1 MELFMDG
8 GLRDEGGT
16 TDPVSGNDVPV
27 GSTQEEVRDDI
38 PAQLSE
44 GEFVLPADVV
54 RYHGLEKIMELR
66 DEAKAGLQRMEAM
79 GQMGNSEEAIIPDG
93 VPFDIDDLE
102 TEDDGREY
110 QVGGYVAPP
119 SPFGVNYQQGVAG
132 PQQYTSQFAGYAQQ
146 PATQPAVV
154 APPPPPPPTQQFT
167 PISTKTAPDF
177 GTFVTPKYVTY
188 VDANGNTIQIP
199 VDENG
204 NPLIPVPAG
213 YSPQGQTASTPTT
226 PDAAAGTGTGAPQTF
241 TSEGGDSGPSVS
253 TSQDSGSGL
262 STSESDIAAFKL
274 LENAQ
279 GLLGSSYG
287 EQVKG
292 IQDKYKFNPLSP
304 LTSIIGEFKERS
316 EIKAAR
322 EEQIKNLADAAGL
335 SVEDTT
341 NVLSTLSD
349 EIKSGYRAADT
360 GVVKKK
366 KTIGEPSTRT
376 IDDIDEFGNIAPDGS
391 MPITDIRETATKVED
406 ITKTAQDNQAQAD
419 AAAGVGVESAQV
431 RQAGTTAT
439 EAVEKITETPD
450 ELNSRV
456 DKIVDY
462 MNSITKGDVSVVSK
476 ERGGNVVVEG
486 PDALGTGKVTSVIT
500 PQGDVIRQYEGSDE
514 LKEDPYKRADLAM
527 PSAGRDS
534 GVPDFVKS
542 TPSRVSTRSTSTG
555 RPDIPSLTASERAD
569 MEAAEDEGGSAFD
582 DYGKAFD
589 RNYDNARNRGYS
601 DSGAREYA
609 ANKTDADREAQ
620 EQTGSSYAT
629 AVTSSDG
636 TPVRSG
642 SDNSIVTNDYKA
654 AEQQDSEPSG
664 GCVIAT
670 HGVSTGGFSL
680 RDKAKAEIWCEKTYH
695 GKWYGEAFRRGYRY
709 YANRA
714 VQKGVAHEYY
724 SEFKNFVAC
733 GRGLKTD
740 VKSKL
745 NYYRR
750 TIQFFVTGLF
760 VQ

>member
-1 MELFMDG
+1 MKEQMELFMDG

-16 TDPVSGNDVPV
+16 IDPVSGNDVPV

-93 VPFDIDDLE
+93 VPFDMDDLE

-119 SPFGVNYQQGVAG
+119 SPFGVNYQQGAAG

-177 GTFVTPKYVTY
+177 GTFVTPRYVTY

-226 PDAAAGTGTGAPQTF
+226 PETTPSTGTGAPETF
-241 TSEGGDSGPSVS
+241 TSEGGDEKSPEQIRQEQEYKELVNARLNAAEELGY
-253 TSQDSGSGL
+253 TKKAGL
-262 STSESDIAAFKL
+262 GQT
-274 LENAQ
+274 
-279 GLLGSSYG
+279 LLG
-287 EQVKG
+287 
-292 IQDKYKFNPLSP
+292 LSP
-304 LTSIIGEFKERS
+304 LGGLAGNPEIGTV
-316 EIKAAR
+316 
-322 EEQIKNLADAAGL
+322 LADGTIADGQGNSFDPITGKQVGFSGGIAGQLAGALGLRDRVTPEDVAKNIPEASYAGL
-335 SVEDTT
+335 MSVAGNKSIEDLLDSLEQP
-341 NVLSTLSD
+341 V
-349 EIKSGYRAADT
+349 
-360 GVVKKK
+360 
-366 KTIGEPSTRT
+366 
-376 IDDIDEFGNIAPDGS
+376 
-391 MPITDIRETATKVED
+391 TDITETATKAED

-431 RQAGTTAT
+431 RAEGQAVDEVAQMENIAQTANALMDMGVGSQDALRAA
-439 EAVEKITETPD
+439 EKAVKEGVIDADVAAMFGKPGAAVTETAVGQTLANAVQTSQQDDSTP
-450 ELNSRV
+450 S
-456 DKIVDY
+456 
-462 MNSITKGDVSVVSK
+462 VSSPQAMQSAY
-476 ERGGNVVVEG
+476 ERE
-486 PDALGTGKVTSVIT
+486 A
-500 PQGDVIRQYEGSDE
+500 
-514 LKEDPYKRADLAM
+514 
-527 PSAGRDS
+527 

-542 TPSRVSTRSTSTG
+542 TPSRASTVSTRSTSTG

-582 DYGKAFD
+582 AYGQAFD
-589 RNYDNARNRGYS
+589 RNYDSARNRGYS

-620 EQTGSSYAT
+620 EQTGNPNAS

-636 TPVRSG
+636 TAVRSG
-642 SDNSIVTNDYKA
+642 SGSVVTSGNTSSSSDDG
-654 AEQQDSEPSG
+654 DSTGS
-664 GCVIAT
+664 CVIAT

-750 TIQFFVTGLF
+750 TVQFFVTGLF